1 MNSELSTA
9 SSKHDPDLLRS
20 EIQEAKRRVSALKQE
35 RDQARFELAHRLVG
49 YEALAKIEEKFTKRT
64 VYTPTE
70 ILQLSEELGRVKQS
84 LRDGERE
91 RMELLMVLIKNI
103 YIYFRLC
110 QA

>member
-1 MNSELSTA
+1 MNSELST

-20 EIQEAKRRVSALKQE
+20 EIHEAKRRVAALKQE

-49 YEALAKIEEKFTKRT
+49 YEALAKIEEKFTNRT

-70 ILQLSEELGRVKQS
+70 ILQLSEELRKVKQS

-91 RMELLMVLIKNI
+91 RRELLMVIRKKRKIFQQNEK
-103 YIYFRLC
+103 
-110 QA
+110 